1 MDQAIQRAGG
11 DVGNKGVETA
21 EAVIHVLLLVKEI
34 QQMTTGKCGRVF
46 DCLFRTAC
54 QTAKAICSATFSWR
68 PRSFRLVEAVHGR
81 DKLGPPAIRL
91 GATGFQTPVDAH
103 QHFVTMFQFQSHA

>member
-34 QQMTTGKCGRVF
+34 QQMTTESVAECSIVCFELPAKLQRPFVLL
-46 DCLFRTAC
+46 LF
-54 QTAKAICSATFSWR
+54 
-68 PRSFRLVEAVHGR
+68 
-81 DKLGPPAIRL
+81 LGGQDL
-91 GATGFQTPVDAH
+91 FG
-103 QHFVTMFQFQSHA
+103 